1 MYSDLEEIIHQLK
14 SCTSLLDNIPNK
26 LFKSVSRCFTNH
38 IINSSLQTGIFP
50 VSLRCAVITLLLS
63 KNNLESLV
71 MIMEAFLIFHSS
83 KYFKKNVYKQPDE
96 CLSNHSIYDEYQS
109 GFRSNHSTEAAPA
122 KVINDLQINSDSQR
136 VAVLLLLDLTA
147 AFDTADRDILI

>member
-1 MYSDLEEIIHQLK
+1 MCCNHTATQQEQLRVIGN
-14 SCTSLLDNIPNK
+14 DYG
-26 LFKSVSRCFTNH
+26 
-38 IINSSLQTGIFP
+38 GI
-50 VSLRCAVITLLLS
+50 SNLS
-63 KNNLESLV
+63 
-71 MIMEAFLIFHSS
+71 FLKI
-83 KYFKKNVYKQPDE
+83 FKKNVYKQPDE

>member
-83 KYFKKNVYKQPDE
+83 KYLKKMFTNNRMNAFQITAFMMSTNQGSDLIIAQKQLLLKSSMTCRSTVTHRE
-96 CLSNHSIYDEYQS
+96 LQFYFCLIS
-109 GFRSNHSTEAAPA
+109 
-122 KVINDLQINSDSQR
+122 
-136 VAVLLLLDLTA
+136 LLLLTL
-147 AFDTADRDILI
+147 LIVTF

>member
-14 SCTSLLDNIPNK
+14 SRTSLLDNIPNK

-83 KYFKKNVYKQPDE
+83 KYLKKMFTNNRMNAFQITAFMMSTNQGSDLIIAQKQLLLKSSMTCRSTVTHRE
-96 CLSNHSIYDEYQS
+96 LQFYFCLIS
-109 GFRSNHSTEAAPA
+109 
-122 KVINDLQINSDSQR
+122 
-136 VAVLLLLDLTA
+136 LLLLTL
-147 AFDTADRDILI
+147 LIVTF

>member
-83 KYFKKNVYKQPDE
+83 KYLKKMFTNNQMNAFQITAFMMSTNQGSDLIIAQKQ
-96 CLSNHSIYDEYQS
+96 
-109 GFRSNHSTEAAPA
+109 
-122 KVINDLQINSDSQR
+122 
-136 VAVLLLLDLTA
+136 LLLKSSMTCRSTVTHRELQFYFCLISPLLLTL
-147 AFDTADRDILI
+147 LIVTF

>member
-1 MYSDLEEIIHQLK
+1 MYSDLEEVIHQLK

-83 KYFKKNVYKQPDE
+83 KYLKKMFTNNQMNAFQITAFMMSTNQGSDLIIAQKQLLLKSSMTCRSTVTHRE
-96 CLSNHSIYDEYQS
+96 LQFYFCLIS
-109 GFRSNHSTEAAPA
+109 
-122 KVINDLQINSDSQR
+122 
-136 VAVLLLLDLTA
+136 LLLLTL
-147 AFDTADRDILI
+147 LIVTF

>member
-1 MYSDLEEIIHQLK
+1 MYSDLEEVIHQLK

-83 KYFKKNVYKQPDE
+83 KYLKKMFTNNQMNAFQITAFMMSTNQGSDLIIALKQLLLKSSMTCRSTVTHRE
-96 CLSNHSIYDEYQS
+96 LQFYFCLIS
-109 GFRSNHSTEAAPA
+109 
-122 KVINDLQINSDSQR
+122 
-136 VAVLLLLDLTA
+136 LLLLTL
-147 AFDTADRDILI
+147 LIVTF

>member
-83 KYFKKNVYKQPDE
+83 KYLKKKMFTNNRMNAFQITAFMMSTNQGSDLIIAQKQLLLKSSMTCRSTVTHRE
-96 CLSNHSIYDEYQS
+96 LQFYFCLIS
-109 GFRSNHSTEAAPA
+109 
-122 KVINDLQINSDSQR
+122 
-136 VAVLLLLDLTA
+136 LLLLTL
-147 AFDTADRDILI
+147 LIVTF